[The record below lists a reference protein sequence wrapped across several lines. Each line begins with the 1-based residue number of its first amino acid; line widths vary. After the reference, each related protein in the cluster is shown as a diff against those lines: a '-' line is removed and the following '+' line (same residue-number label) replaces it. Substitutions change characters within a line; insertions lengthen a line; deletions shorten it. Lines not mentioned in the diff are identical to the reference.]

1 MAEVIPIATN
11 PAPVRSLPVP
21 QTGAVRRS
29 VGHWTDTR
37 GRPLRDLRISVT
49 DHCNFRCRYCM
60 PKEKFS
66 NPHAFLAHTELL
78 TFEEILRIARI
89 VVANGVEKLRLTGG
103 EPLLRKGLEELVAEL
118 RRLRTPDGRDIDIA
132 LTTNASILHKKAQA
146 LRDAGLD
153 RVTISLDALDEG
165 IFQSFNDVGFPAAK
179 VLDNIR
185 LAADMGFRVK
195 INTVVKRGVNESEIV
210 RICEHF
216 RHTGII
222 PRFIEYM
229 DVGTSNGWRMT
240 DVVPSAEGT
249 TSVMR
254 QPLEVPTS
262 MYSMKRGMMPV
273 WRKCSQMRTISDSF
287 TPRLTTVLI
296 LTRKPMSAAS
306 LMLSST
312 LAAGKPTSLKLWKM
326 PSSSASRLIVT
337 RSRPA
342 SRRACAFL

>member
-1 MAEVIPIATN
+1 M
-11 PAPVRSLPVP
+11 RSLPIP

-165 IFQSFNDVGFPAAK
+165 IFQGFNDVGFPAAK

-240 DVVPSAEGT
+240 DVVPSAE
-249 TSVMR
+249 V
-254 QPLEVPTS
+254 V
-262 MYSMKRGMMPV
+262 GMIRAKWPV
-273 WRKCSQMRTISDSF
+273 EPVGANYR
-287 TPRLTTVLI
+287 V
-296 LTRKPMSAAS
+296 KPPPAGAIWTALANSAAS
-306 LMLSST
+306 PPSPRPS
-312 LAAGKPTSLKLWKM
+312 AAN
-326 PSSSASRLIVT
+326 A
-337 RSRPA
+337 PA
-342 SRRACAFL
+342 RA